1 MATINGVL
9 KAWMVPPDY
18 PDAARHAEA
27 VLAKLAGWRSE
38 GVLWGVSADTVCY
51 NTCINCWKESR
62 IPGAAQRATDILR
75 LMEDAT
81 TAVVPDAVSYA
92 TCIGAWA
99 DRAAKDPAV
108 AQRADDILMRMYR
121 RSQDAA
127 GDVPMPTAGRAGAAR
142 TPWNYSSSW
151 SSSIP
156 PENMRICLSIGTRST
171 FAVLWRER
179 RF

>member
-38 GVLWGVSADTVCY
+38 GVLWGVSADTVSY

-92 TCIGAWA
+92 TCIRSGGRAYANGRQSGGGTRTLELLQFMEQLHSSGEYA
-99 DRAAKDPAV
+99 DLSLDRYTFNICCAV
-108 AQRADDILMRMYR
+108 ARKALLKT
-121 RSQDAA
+121 
-127 GDVPMPTAGRAGAAR
+127 PTNCCRGWKTR
-142 TPWNYSSSW
+142 TAKE
-151 SSSIP
+151 IP
-156 PENMRICLSIGTRST
+156 L
-171 FAVLWRER
+171 
-179 RF
+179 

>member
-27 VLAKLAGWRSE
+27 VLAKLAGWQSE
-38 GVLWGVSADTVCY
+38 GVLWGVSADTVSY

-62 IPGAAQRATDILR
+62 IPGVAQRATDILR

-121 RSQDAA
+121 RNQDAA
-127 GDVPMPTAGRAGAAR
+127 GDVPMPTAGRAGA
-142 TPWNYSSSW
+142 
-151 SSSIP
+151 
-156 PENMRICLSIGTRST
+156 GST
-171 FAVLWRER
+171 LEA
-179 RF
+179 